1 LGPLTIRKVESFIIR
16 DPSAPAKSEDYFVQ
30 MNPLGATTGGVGLWD
45 RLDMATPA
53 GRPYAF
59 QSLLVK
65 ITTDQGIIGW
75 GEPAA
80 AMTPRVHQTIITDLF
95 TPVLIGQDARNV
107 EPLFERMY
115 STMRLRGF
123 SAGYWKEAIAG
134 IDIALWD
141 ILGKATNTP
150 IWGLLGGKFRDKIP
164 HYTGVGGA
172 SIQQLK
178 ENAQKLLEAGYTVMK
193 MSLSKYAGTH
203 DVERVAAVSDVL
215 KGKGKVLVDSLGGYK
230 LSEAIRVGRRLAE
243 LGNVDWWEDA
253 LLPEDSDGYAR
264 LAHTLDVPIC
274 AGEQYHNRFQFRDLF
289 RAGAV
294 EVINPDIGRLGITE
308 GRRVANMADT
318 YDILWSPH
326 MSNQS
331 ILGRVAS
338 MHLAAATA
346 NFVIME
352 GGGSY
357 QGPGGN
363 RLLKEPLQCNGALVD
378 VPAKPGLGV
387 EFDEGELAKVVV
399 SK

>member
-1 LGPLTIRKVESFIIR
+1 
-16 DPSAPAKSEDYFVQ
+16 

-53 GRPYAF
+53 GHPYEF

-65 ITTDQGIIGW
+65 ITIEQGIIGW
-75 GEPAA
+75 GECCA

-95 TPVLIGQDARNV
+95 TTVLIGQDARNV
-107 EPLFERMY
+107 EPLFDRMY
-115 STMRLRGF
+115 STQRLRGY
-123 SAGYWKEAIAG
+123 SAGYWKEAIAA

-141 ILGKATNTP
+141 ILGKATNMP

-164 HYTGVGGA
+164 HYQGFGGV
-172 SIQQLK
+172 SIQDLK

-193 MSLSKYAGTH
+193 MSLSKGAGTR

-215 KGKGKVLVDSLGGYK
+215 RGKGKVLVDSLGGYR

-253 LLPEDSDGYAR
+253 LLPEDIDGYAR

-274 AGEQYHNRFQFRDLF
+274 AGEQYQNRFQFRDLF

-326 MSNQS
+326 LSNES
-331 ILGRVAS
+331 IIGRVAAL
-338 MHLAAATA
+338 HLAAATA
-346 NFVIME
+346 NFVIAE
-352 GGGSY
+352 FGESY
-357 QGPGGN
+357 KGPFGN
-363 RLLKEPLQCNGALVD
+363 RLLKEPLQGNGPSID
-378 VPAKPGLGV
+378 VPVKPGLGV
-387 EFDEGELAKVVV
+387 EFDEGQLAKIVVG
-399 SK
+399 K